1 MKNFASSA
9 FRLRDASLEIRL
21 VYSLFL
27 VFVAAGLLTTWALQ
41 FQRIGFGYKRIVAY
55 YLGGEISGQISFAK
69 NFNVLLEETHFHT
82 FIMGAIFLI
91 LSHLFI
97 ATSVRL
103 SVKWSFILLTFF
115 ANFFRPRGR
124 MAYPLS
130 FSPLCL
136 PPHGILVWVM
146 VRISDDDLC
155 TALRYVVRL
164 DLNPKQRLGI
174 LSCGLSN
181 LF

>member
-27 VFVAAGLLTTWALQ
+27 VFILGGLLTTWVLQ
-41 FQRIGFGYKRIVAY
+41 FQRIGFGYDKIVAY
-55 YLGGEISGQISFAK
+55 YLGGETGGQISFAK

-97 ATSVRL
+97 ATSVRRGMQWF
-103 SVKWSFILLTFF
+103 VILLTFF
-115 ANFFRPRGR
+115 SNFFDIGTVWLIR
-124 MAYPLS
+124 YL
-130 FSPLCL
+130 SPLFAYL
-136 PPHGILVWVM
+136 LMAAWIGL
-146 VRISDDDLC
+146 
-155 TALRYVVRL
+155 
-164 DLNPKQRLGI
+164 
-174 LSCGLSN
+174 GLSYLVMIFVPLYEMWLWN
-181 LF
+181 TNQAEP